1 MSLMASTVCVRCSVS
16 YLRHWMYQWNTE
28 LDVLYGIKNKL
39 KCSQF
44 KTSQSEHF
52 QFAAFLCVFPSFP
65 HLPTRRGCLDGK
77 RGGIRWF
84 RRGLVICIQ
93 LFHQSHIFLRTK
105 LTAFPPRRPS
115 SEGTFKQSF
124 YSDLYFCLI
133 ISSSYRNPS
142 ASAVERVFFPF
153 LKCCR
158 IKTTA
163 MRRENNK
170 YLFSHSHLRG

>member
-1 MSLMASTVCVRCSVS
+1 MGSKTNSNVPNLKHHNLNIFSLQPFFVFFLLSHTF
-16 YLRHWMYQWNTE
+16 LHGG
-28 LDVLYGIKNKL
+28 DVLM
-39 KCSQF
+39 
-44 KTSQSEHF
+44 
-52 QFAAFLCVFPSFP
+52 
-65 HLPTRRGCLDGK
+65 GK
-77 RGGIRWF
+77 GGGIRWF

-105 LTAFPPRRPS
+105 LTAFPPRRPL